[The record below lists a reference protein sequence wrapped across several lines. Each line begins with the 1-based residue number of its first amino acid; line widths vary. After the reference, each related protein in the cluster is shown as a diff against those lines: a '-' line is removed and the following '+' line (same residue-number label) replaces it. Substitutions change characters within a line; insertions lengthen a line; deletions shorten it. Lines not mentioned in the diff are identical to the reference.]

1 MTALLLASC
10 AGRPDFDV
18 RIQKP
23 VAKTFIEIAELNGDP
38 IIIAVYDFFDMTGQK
53 KPGGSF
59 ASMSTAVTQ
68 GSYQLLIKA
77 LQDVGEGKWFRVV
90 ERASLPSLLQ
100 ERKLI
105 RSTRQMADGEDAE
118 PLPPLLFAGAYIT
131 GGIVGY
137 DSDTKSGGI
146 GARILGIQA
155 NTKYRQD
162 VVTIIL
168 RLVNVQTGEVVI
180 STTIEKTIFST
191 GKGADIFKYFD
202 TDTMLLETEV
212 GMARNEPVT
221 FAVRK
226 AIEAGVAEIIQQ
238 GANKELW
245 KIKLPEPPKNVEES
259 DAEVV
264 TEEATMELTVTQGK
278 PEKIKTRAEYLA
290 EKAAKK
296 LAKKKAK
303 EFELTKKK
311 AKEYKLKLEKKAKKE
326 LLLAEKK
333 AKKELL
339 LAEKKAKKEKKLA
352 DAKAE
357 KELELAEKKA
367 KRELVLAKKA
377 EKKAQKIELATYNKE
392 NDTNFKTYSA
402 YLKHL
407 EKLKKALEK
416 DAAILLT
423 ETQSRQLRKEQYQA
437 WQLDAEE
444 AALEVEDES
453 IIIDTNTVTSDN
465 D

>member
-1 MTALLLASC
+1 MLKKLIIIFLATLFLVSC
-10 AGRPDFDV
+10 AGRPDFDL
-18 RIQKP
+18 RIQVPASK
-23 VAKTFIEIAELNGDP
+23 KYIEVAELDGDP
-38 IIIAVYDFFDMTGQK
+38 VIIAVYDFLDMTGQK
-53 KPGGSF
+53 KPGGNF

-77 LQDVGEGKWFRVV
+77 LQDAGDGKWFRVV

-105 RSTRQMADGEDAE
+105 RSTRQMADGENAE
-118 PLPPLLFAGAYIT
+118 PLPALLFAGAYIT

-162 VVTIIL
+162 VVTVIL

-202 TDTMLLETEV
+202 ADTMLLETEA

-226 AIEAGVAEIIQQ
+226 AIEAGVAEIIGE
-238 GANKELW
+238 GAKKGLW
-245 KIKLPEPPKNVEES
+245 KIKV
-259 DAEVV
+259 AEV
-264 TEEATMELTVTQGK
+264 TSGFENQEDATMPIIVTQGK

-290 EKAAKK
+290 EK
-296 LAKKKAK
+296 
-303 EFELTKKK
+303 
-311 AKEYKLKLEKKAKKE
+311 KAKK
-326 LLLAEKK
+326 LAEKK
-333 AKKELL
+333 AKKEAL
-339 LAEKKAKKEKKLA
+339 LAEKEAKKEAL
-352 DAKAE
+352 
-357 KELELAEKKA
+357 
-367 KRELVLAKKA
+367 LAKKHL
-377 EKKAQKIELATYNKE
+377 KKVQKNELAWYNKA
-392 NDTNFKTYSA
+392 NGTKFKTWAEYQEH
-402 YLKHL
+402 LKILVAKQLKL
-407 EKLKKALEK
+407 EMKEERKAL
-416 DAAILLT
+416 I
-423 ETQSRQLRKEQYQA
+423 QVQLNDNKV
-437 WQLDAEE
+437 
-444 AALEVEDES
+444 ALEVIDES
-453 IIIDTNTVTSDN
+453 VITDTNIVTSNN

>member
-10 AGRPDFDV
+10 AGKPDFDF
-18 RIQKP
+18 RTQKP
-23 VAKTFIEIAELNGDP
+23 VAKTFLEVAELDGDP
-38 IIIAVYDFFDMTGQK
+38 VIIAVYDFFDMTGQK
-53 KPGGSF
+53 KPGGNF

-68 GSYQLLIKA
+68 GSYQILIKA
-77 LQDVGEGKWFRVV
+77 LQDVGDGKWFRVV

-118 PLPPLLFAGAYIT
+118 SLPPLLFAGAYIT

-146 GARILGIQA
+146 GARILGVQA

-162 VVTIIL
+162 VVTVIL

-180 STTIEKTIFST
+180 STVIEKTIFST

-202 TDTMLLETEV
+202 ADTMLLESEI

-226 AIEAGVAEIIQQ
+226 AIEAGVAEIIKQ

-245 KIKLPEPPKNVEES
+245 KIKLPPEPVVPEAVEEVKE
-259 DAEVV
+259 EVKV
-264 TEEATMELTVTQGK
+264 DLTVTQGK
-278 PEKIKTRAEYLA
+278 PEKIKKRAEYLA

-296 LAKKKAK
+296 EAKKLAK
-303 EFELTKKK
+303 EL
-311 AKEYKLKLEKKAKKE
+311 ALAEKKAKKE

-339 LAEKKAKKEKKLA
+339 LAEKIAKKELI
-352 DAKAE
+352 
-357 KELELAEKKA
+357 KA
-367 KRELVLAKKA
+367 K
-377 EKKAQKIELATYNKE
+377 KIELADYNME
-392 NDTNFKTYSA
+392 NKTSFKTYSA
-402 YLKHL
+402 YLTHL
-407 EKLKKALEK
+407 EELEKALKK
-416 DAAILLT
+416 DAAILLA
-423 ETQSRQLRKEQYQA
+423 ETQSRKVRK
-437 WQLDAEE
+437 

-453 IIIDTNTVTSDN
+453 IIVDTNTVTSDN

>member
-1 MTALLLASC
+1 
-10 AGRPDFDV
+10 
-18 RIQKP
+18 
-23 VAKTFIEIAELNGDP
+23 
-38 IIIAVYDFFDMTGQK
+38 MTGQK
-53 KPGGSF
+53 KPGGNF

-77 LQDVGEGKWFRVV
+77 LQDAGDGKWFRVV

-105 RSTRQMADGEDAE
+105 RSTRQMADGENAE

-162 VVTIIL
+162 VVTVIL

-191 GKGADIFKYFD
+191 GRGADIFKYFD
-202 TDTMLLETEV
+202 ADTMLLETEA

-226 AIEAGVAEIIQQ
+226 AIEAGVAEIIGE
-238 GANKELW
+238 GAKKGLW
-245 KIKLPEPPKNVEES
+245 KIKV
-259 DAEVV
+259 AEV
-264 TEEATMELTVTQGK
+264 TSGFENQEDATMPIIVTQSK

-290 EKAAKK
+290 EK
-296 LAKKKAK
+296 
-303 EFELTKKK
+303 
-311 AKEYKLKLEKKAKKE
+311 KAKK
-326 LLLAEKK
+326 LAEKK
-333 AKKELL
+333 AKKEAL
-339 LAEKKAKKEKKLA
+339 LAEKEAKKEAL
-352 DAKAE
+352 
-357 KELELAEKKA
+357 
-367 KRELVLAKKA
+367 LAKKHL
-377 EKKAQKIELATYNKE
+377 KKVQKNELAWYNKA
-392 NDTNFKTYSA
+392 NGTKFKTWAEYQEH
-402 YLKHL
+402 LKIL
-407 EKLKKALEK
+407 VAKQLKLKMKEDRKAKL
-416 DAAILLT
+416 
-423 ETQSRQLRKEQYQA
+423 QA
-437 WQLDAEE
+437 EMNDNK
-444 AALEVEDES
+444 AALEVKDES
-453 IIIDTNTVTSDN
+453 VITDTNTVTSNN

>member
-1 MTALLLASC
+1 MLKKLIIIFLATLFLASC
-10 AGRPDFDV
+10 AGRPDFDIRV
-18 RIQKP
+18 QKP
-23 VAKTFIEIAELNGDP
+23 VAKTFIEVPELDGDP
-38 IIIAVYDFFDMTGQK
+38 VIIAVYDFLDMTGQK
-53 KPGGSF
+53 KPGGNF

-77 LQDVGEGKWFRVV
+77 LQDAGDGKWFRVV

-105 RSTRQMADGEDAE
+105 RSTRQMADGDKAE

-146 GARILGIQA
+146 GARILGVQA

-162 VVTIIL
+162 VVTVIL

-202 TDTMLLETEV
+202 ADTMLLETEA

-226 AIEAGVAEIIQQ
+226 AIEAGVAEIIDQ
-238 GANKELW
+238 GAKKGLW
-245 KIKLPEPPKNVEES
+245 KTKV
-259 DAEVV
+259 AEVTSGFENQEDV
-264 TEEATMELTVTQGK
+264 TIDIVQGG
-278 PEKIKTRAEYLA
+278 PEKIKTRAEY
-290 EKAAKK
+290 
-296 LAKKKAK
+296 
-303 EFELTKKK
+303 
-311 AKEYKLKLEKKAKKE
+311 
-326 LLLAEKK
+326 LAEKK

-339 LAEKKAKKEKKLA
+339 LAEKKAKKELI
-352 DAKAE
+352 KAE
-357 KELELAEKKA
+357 KIAKKEALLAEKEAKKA
-367 KRELVLAKKA
+367 ALLAKKQL
-377 EKKAQKIELATYNKE
+377 KKVQKNELAWYNRT
-392 NDTNFKTYSA
+392 NGTNFKKYSA

-407 EKLKKALEK
+407 EEIEEVRKENE
-416 DAAILLT
+416 AILLA
-423 ETQSRQLRKEQYQA
+423 ETQSRKLRKEIYQA
-437 WQLDAEE
+437 KIDSEK
-444 AALEVEDES
+444 AALEVIDES
-453 IIIDTNTVTSDN
+453 VITDTNTVTSN
-465 D
+465 DD